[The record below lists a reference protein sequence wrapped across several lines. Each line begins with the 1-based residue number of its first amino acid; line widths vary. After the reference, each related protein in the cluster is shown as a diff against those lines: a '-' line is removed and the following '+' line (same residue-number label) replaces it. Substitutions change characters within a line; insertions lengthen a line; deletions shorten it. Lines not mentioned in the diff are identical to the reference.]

1 MTSSYLTIPQ
11 PVFTA
16 TPAPTVEKFSCGI
29 YNSFEDLGALLTSWD
44 EAVLAFGGSVYMTL
58 DWCRTWWRF
67 YGSGRRLRIVVFR
80 NEERIVGLIPL
91 YLEDLGIAPL
101 RLRVA
106 RLVGS
111 NIPPKVF
118 NPPVDPAWAELVFD
132 GLAKWAFGPGQCD
145 ILSLGP
151 ISSLHIAFDV
161 FPKVAASLND
171 LVIAPAPE
179 QGVHSVFWLPP
190 GMEEYFEALSKNER
204 KNRRKYELRL
214 LRKDYNVV
222 TDVLSEPPAVEA
234 EFERF
239 VPQHTAQWGCQG
251 KPGHFGAWPDALE
264 FNRALV
270 QAQCKLGRTRFIR
283 ILADNQVISS
293 QYAFAF
299 GDSYFWELP
308 ARATGDQWERFSL
321 GPTGIVTMIA
331 AGITEGR
338 KRIEGGLAHYDYKL
352 RLNAR
357 EHATRTFRLIS
368 ARPRSRVASRVLN
381 LWRLSFLLGYH
392 KIWYRRVAPHLPRRF
407 WGPQWKS
414 WLKLDF

>member
-1 MTSSYLTIPQ
+1 MMGDIRIAADDARFALPEPKVGVSIDAGGDLRLIAEIGAG
-11 PVFTA
+11 A
-16 TPAPTVEKFSCGI
+16 TR
-29 YNSFEDLGALLTSWD
+29 L
-44 EAVLAFGGSVYMTL
+44 LAFT
-58 DWCRTWWRF
+58 
-67 YGSGRRLRIVVFR
+67 GRRIDAETALR
-80 NEERIVGLIPL
+80 
-91 YLEDLGIAPL
+91 LGIVQEVVPKDALVEHVRALALEIAANAPL
-101 RLRVA
+101 AVQAIKRTINYRA
-106 RLVGS
+106 QQ
-111 NIPPKVF
+111 
-118 NPPVDPAWAELVFD
+118 
-132 GLAKWAFGPGQCD
+132 GLAEALRFE
-145 ILSLGP
+145 
-151 ISSLHIAFDV
+151 
-161 FPKVAASLND
+161 AASA
-171 LVIAPAPE
+171 APLFTSDDMA
-179 QGVHSVFWLPP
+179 QGYQAMAAKTPP
-190 GMEEYFEALSKNER
+190 
-204 KNRRKYELRL
+204 
-214 LRKDYNVV
+214 
-222 TDVLSEPPAVEA
+222 

-283 ILADNQVISS
+283 ILVDNQVISS

-368 ARPRSRVASRVLN
+368 ARARSRVASRVLN